1 MITAFVRTIILYFLI
16 VVGMRLMGKR
26 QIGELEPSELV
37 LTMMISDLAAVPMQ
51 DFGIPL
57 LSGLLPI
64 LTLLALSLLLSQLS
78 LRSLRL
84 RALICG
90 TPTVLIRGG
99 KLQQDAMRKNRFTID
114 ELMEE
119 LREQG
124 VTRIEDVKYAVLE
137 NSGQLTVFP
146 WTAQQPPTAEQLG
159 LGLED
164 DVTLPMVIINDG
176 RVIHR
181 NLTACGR
188 DENWL
193 RKQLSREK
201 ASSPREIFLLTLDEQ
216 GILRPKGA
224 RVMRAY
230 GISVGI
236 LAAILVFSLWN
247 SSYMTAS
254 TVRWREQL
262 QQADAQAQSEA
273 WTEAVDTLAGSYDD
287 WSESQTYLHIVARH
301 DTVDDAEAMYRRAL
315 AFAATREL
323 TEFRAEISD
332 LRDQLRLL
340 AETERLDIKNVL

>member
-1 MITAFVRTIILYFLI
+1 M
-16 VVGMRLMGKR
+16 
-26 QIGELEPSELV
+26 
-37 LTMMISDLAAVPMQ
+37 
-51 DFGIPL
+51 
-57 LSGLLPI
+57 
-64 LTLLALSLLLSQLS
+64 
-78 LRSLRL
+78 
-84 RALICG
+84 
-90 TPTVLIRGG
+90 VLIRGG

-193 RKQLSREK
+193 RKQLYREK

-216 GILRPKGA
+216 GQ
-224 RVMRAY
+224 
-230 GISVGI
+230 
-236 LAAILVFSLWN
+236 VFCG
-247 SSYMTAS
+247 
-254 TVRWREQL
+254 RKERE
-262 QQADAQAQSEA
+262 S
-273 WTEAVDTLAGSYDD
+273 
-287 WSESQTYLHIVARH
+287 
-301 DTVDDAEAMYRRAL
+301 
-315 AFAATREL
+315 
-323 TEFRAEISD
+323 
-332 LRDQLRLL
+332 
-340 AETERLDIKNVL
+340 

>member
-1 MITAFVRTIILYFLI
+1 
-16 VVGMRLMGKR
+16 
-26 QIGELEPSELV
+26 
-37 LTMMISDLAAVPMQ
+37 
-51 DFGIPL
+51 
-57 LSGLLPI
+57 
-64 LTLLALSLLLSQLS
+64 
-78 LRSLRL
+78 
-84 RALICG
+84 
-90 TPTVLIRGG
+90 
-99 KLQQDAMRKNRFTID
+99 MRKNRFTID

-193 RKQLSREK
+193 RKQL
-201 ASSPREIFLLTLDEQ
+201 
-216 GILRPKGA
+216 
-224 RVMRAY
+224 
-230 GISVGI
+230 
-236 LAAILVFSLWN
+236 
-247 SSYMTAS
+247 TAS